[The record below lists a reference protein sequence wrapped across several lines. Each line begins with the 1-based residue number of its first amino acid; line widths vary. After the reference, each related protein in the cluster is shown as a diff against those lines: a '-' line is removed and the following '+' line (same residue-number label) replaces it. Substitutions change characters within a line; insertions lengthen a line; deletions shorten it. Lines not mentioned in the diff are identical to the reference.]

1 MQESST
7 PVSLPIVAAITAA
20 LAVMLERSP
29 DQFVITAVEPVAP
42 AQAPAPSLWSKAGLM
57 AAQMTRANFGQ
68 RTR

>member
-1 MQESST
+1 MQDSST

-29 DQFVITAVEPVAP
+29 DQFVITAVEPVAAP
-42 AQAPAPSLWSKAGLM
+42 APAPSLWSKAGLM

>member
-29 DQFVITAVEPVAP
+29 DQFVITSVEPVKP
-42 AQAPAPSLWSKAGLM
+42 AAVPAPSLWSKAGLM
-57 AAQMTRANFGQ
+57 AAQLSRQSFGQ

>member
-29 DQFVITAVEPVAP
+29 DQFVITSVEPVAP
-42 AQAPAPSLWSKAGLM
+42 AAPAPSLWSKAGLM

>member
-29 DQFVITAVEPVAP
+29 DQFVITSVQPVTAP
-42 AQAPAPSLWSKAGLM
+42 AQAPSLWPKAGLL
-57 AAQMTRANFGQ
+57 AAHMTRAGFGQ